1 MCIVVNMTVALKT
14 VPICAEVRATLI
26 TRNTGYF
33 NQQQHVKYTVLHVHH
48 SYHVRLKS
56 YHNVMIIATLCFRH

>member
-1 MCIVVNMTVALKT
+1 MTIALKT

-33 NQQQHVKYTVLHVHH
+33 NKQQHVKYTVLHVHH
-48 SYHVRLKS
+48 SYHEILKS
-56 YHNVMIIATLCFRH
+56 